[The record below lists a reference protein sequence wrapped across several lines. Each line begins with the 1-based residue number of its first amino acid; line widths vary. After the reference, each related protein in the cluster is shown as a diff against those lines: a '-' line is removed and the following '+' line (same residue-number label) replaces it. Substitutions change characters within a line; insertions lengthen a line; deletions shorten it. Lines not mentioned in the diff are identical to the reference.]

1 MSIGIIGAGAIGS
14 GFARLLASRNIPA
27 LISNSRGPE
36 SLQALAAELGPLI
49 TPVTAAE
56 AAQADIVLVAVRW
69 HGLPAALA
77 GLPDWNGRIVI
88 DSNNALMDVAPD
100 SPEATDPANPIGA
113 YGLKAIDTGGRPS
126 SQVFAELVPGAR
138 VVKAFNHVDSQL
150 LGKLEVTEGKRVFFI
165 AGDDADA
172 KAQVAQLLAQ
182 LELASVDLGPLA
194 TGGPLF
200 ELPFGPLSVA
210 SFVKL

>member
-14 GFARLLASRNIPA
+14 GFARLLARRNIPA
-27 LISNSRGPE
+27 LISNSRGPD
-36 SLQALAAELGPLI
+36 SLQALAAELGPSI

-69 HGLPAALA
+69 HSLPTALA

-100 SPEATDPANPIGA
+100 SPEATDPTNPIGA

-138 VVKAFNHVDSQL
+138 VVKAFNHLDSQL
-150 LGKLEVTEGKRVFFI
+150 LGKLEVTEGKRVFFL

-182 LELASVDLGPLA
+182 LELASVDLGSLA